1 MIYMCS
7 MMNIYQIVKKK
18 HLKIF
23 NRTIWSFIII
33 LLCIVCVIN
42 DQEFLTWLNINYA
55 FRFVII
61 LGSALL
67 IISTAILDKYK
78 F

>member
-1 MIYMCS
+1 M
-7 MMNIYQIVKKK
+7 
-18 HLKIF
+18 
-23 NRTIWSFIII
+23 
-33 LLCIVCVIN
+33 LCIVCVIN